1 MSEKMPQDLM
11 RYDLMAQKALRGVV
25 RLALER
31 VAQSGLPGDHH
42 FYISFDTQA
51 PGVKM
56 SDRLREE
63 YTEEMT
69 IVLQHQYW
77 GLEIGDDQ
85 FQIELSFND
94 RPEKIVIPYICIK
107 GFFDPSV
114 QFGLQFQN
122 DIDQEPEVQPS
133 ETTAG
138 SDGKTIANN
147 DETEAEAMPVAAAA
161 GGGADVVVL
170 DAFRKK

>member
-1 MSEKMPQDLM
+1 MTEKMPQDLM

-31 VAQSGLPGDHH
+31 VAEAGLPGDHH

-56 SDRLREE
+56 SERLRQE

-77 GLEIGDDQ
+77 GLEINDDA

-94 RPEKIVIPYICIK
+94 LPEKILIPYAAIK

-114 QFGLQFQN
+114 QFGLQFNN
-122 DIDQEPEVQPS
+122 DAEAREHELAV
-133 ETTAG
+133 ETTGDPDA
-138 SDGKTIANN
+138 STIANN
-147 DETEAEAMPVAAAA
+147 DEAEAENISAAAS
-161 GGGADVVVL
+161 GGADVVVL

>member
-1 MSEKMPQDLM
+1 MTEKMPQDLM

-31 VAQSGLPGDHH
+31 IAQSGFPGDHH

-51 PGVKM
+51 PGVRM
-56 SDRLREE
+56 SERLRQE

-77 GLEIGDDQ
+77 GLEINDDT
-85 FQIELSFND
+85 FQVELSFND
-94 RPEKIVIPYICIK
+94 RPEKIVIPYVCIK

-122 DIDQEPEVQPS
+122 DADDELHEIPVDTVA
-133 ETTAG
+133 TTENSAV
-138 SDGKTIANN
+138 ANN
-147 DETEAEAMPVAAAA
+147 DEADAENVAVAAVS
-161 GGGADVVVL
+161 GGADVVVL

>member
-11 RYDLMAQKALRGVV
+11 RYDLMAQRALRGVV

-31 VAQSGLPGDHH
+31 IAQSGLPGDHH

-56 SDRLREE
+56 SDRLRQE

-77 GLEIGDDQ
+77 GLEIGDDV
-85 FQIELSFND
+85 FQVELSFND
-94 RPEKIVIPYICIK
+94 RPEKITIPYVCIK

-114 QFGLQFQN
+114 QFGLQFET
-122 DIDQEPEVQPS
+122 DIDDGHNARPAKPASKPE
-133 ETTAG
+133 G
-138 SDGKTIANN
+138 STIANN
-147 DETEAEAMPVAAAA
+147 DETEEETMPVAAAA

>member
-1 MSEKMPQDLM
+1 MAEKMSQDLM

-31 VAQSGLPGDHH
+31 IAESGLPGDHH
-42 FYISFDTQA
+42 FYISFDTTA

-56 SDRLREE
+56 SDRLRQD
-63 YTEEMT
+63 YAEEMT

-77 GLEIGDDQ
+77 GLEIGEEQ
-85 FQIELSFND
+85 FQVELSFND
-94 RPEKIVIPYICIK
+94 HPEKIVIPYVCIK

-114 QFGLQFQN
+114 QFGLQFETEIDRDQN
-122 DIDQEPEVQPS
+122 DNILEEAM
-133 ETTAG
+133 ETT
-138 SDGKTIANN
+138 IAPAANH
-147 DETEAEAMPVAAAA
+147 DETETTPPAAATIA
-161 GGGADVVVL
+161 ATASKVVEL

>member
-1 MSEKMPQDLM
+1 MTEKMPRDLM

-25 RLALER
+25 RQALER
-31 VAQSGLPGDHH
+31 IAQAGLPGEHH
-42 FYISFDTQA
+42 FYISFDTKA

-56 SDRLREE
+56 SDRLRQE

-77 GLEIGDDQ
+77 GLEIGDDV
-85 FQIELSFND
+85 FQVELSFND
-94 RPEKIVIPYICIK
+94 RPEKIVIPYVCIK

-114 QFGLQFQN
+114 QFGLQFEN
-122 DIDQEPEVQPS
+122 DTSLEQDLIPAEAGTEPES
-133 ETTAG
+133 STA
-138 SDGKTIANN
+138 ANN
-147 DETEAEAMPVAAAA
+147 DETKTMPEAVAA
-161 GGGADVVVL
+161 GGADVVVL

>member
-31 VAQSGLPGDHH
+31 IAQSGLPGDHH

-56 SDRLREE
+56 SDRLRQE

-77 GLEIGDDQ
+77 GLEIGDDI
-85 FQIELSFND
+85 FQVELSFND
-94 RPEKIVIPYICIK
+94 RPEKIVIPYVSIK

-122 DIDQEPEVQPS
+122 DIDPEPQVQPA
-133 ETTAG
+133 EAAAG

-147 DETEAEAMPVAAAA
+147 DESEAEAMPVAAA

>member
-31 VAQSGLPGDHH
+31 ISQSGLPGDHH

-56 SDRLREE
+56 SERLRQE

-77 GLEIGDDQ
+77 GLEIGDDV
-85 FQIELSFND
+85 FEVELSFND
-94 RPEKIVIPYICIK
+94 RPEKIVIPYVCIK

-114 QFGLQFQN
+114 QFGLQFEN
-122 DIDQEPEVQPS
+122 DSDIEQAEVPVEPESSTV
-133 ETTAG
+133 
-138 SDGKTIANN
+138 ANN
-147 DETEAEAMPVAAAA
+147 DETESMPVAAVAS
-161 GGGADVVVL
+161 GGGSADVVVL

>member
-1 MSEKMPQDLM
+1 MTDKQPQDLM

-25 RLALER
+25 RQALER
-31 VAQSGLPGDHH
+31 IAKSGLPGDHH
-42 FYISFDTQA
+42 FYISFDTNA
-51 PGVKM
+51 SGVKM
-56 SDRLREE
+56 SDRLRQE

-94 RPEKIVIPYICIK
+94 RPEKIVIPYLSIK

-114 QFGLQFQN
+114 QFGLQFQM
-122 DIDQEPEVQPS
+122 DDEEEEAIEEIIEKAAEPHGGKV
-133 ETTAG
+133 AN
-138 SDGKTIANN
+138 SDKTNVKH
-147 DETEAEAMPVAAAA
+147 PPAAATN
-161 GGGADVVVL
+161 GSADVVVL

>member
-1 MSEKMPQDLM
+1 MTEKMPQDLM

-31 VAQSGLPGDHH
+31 IARSGLPGDHH

-56 SDRLREE
+56 SDRLRQE

-77 GLEIGDDQ
+77 GLEIRDDD
-85 FQIELSFND
+85 FQVELSFND
-94 RPEKIVIPYICIK
+94 RPEKIVIPYVSIK

-122 DIDQEPEVQPS
+122 DADEEQSPKPAK
-133 ETTAG
+133 TAAEAEG
-138 SDGKTIANN
+138 STIASN
-147 DETEAEAMPVAAAA
+147 DEAEAMPVAAAS
-161 GGGADVVVL
+161 GGADVVVL

>member
-31 VAQSGLPGDHH
+31 IAQSGLPGEHH

-56 SDRLREE
+56 SDRLRQE

-69 IVLQHQYW
+69 IVLKQ
-77 GLEIGDDQ
+77 
-85 FQIELSFND
+85 
-94 RPEKIVIPYICIK
+94 K
-107 GFFDPSV
+107 
-114 QFGLQFQN
+114 
-122 DIDQEPEVQPS
+122 
-133 ETTAG
+133 
-138 SDGKTIANN
+138 
-147 DETEAEAMPVAAAA
+147 
-161 GGGADVVVL
+161 
-170 DAFRKK
+170 

>member
-31 VAQSGLPGDHH
+31 IAQSGLPGEHH

-51 PGVKM
+51 PGVRM
-56 SDRLREE
+56 SDRLRQE

-77 GLEIGDDQ
+77 GLEIRDED
-85 FQIELSFND
+85 FQVELSFND
-94 RPEKIVIPYICIK
+94 RPEKIVIPYVSIK

-122 DIDQEPEVQPS
+122 DIDSEPEAQPVD
-133 ETTAG
+133 TTES
-138 SDGKTIANN
+138 SDGKTVANN
-147 DETEAEAMPVAAAA
+147 DETEEEAMPVAAAA

>member
-1 MSEKMPQDLM
+1 MTEKMPRDLM

-31 VAQSGLPGDHH
+31 IAQSGLPGEHH
-42 FYISFDTQA
+42 FYISFDTRA

-56 SDRLREE
+56 SDRLRQE

-77 GLEIGDDQ
+77 GLEIGDDV
-85 FQIELSFND
+85 FQVELSFND

-114 QFGLQFQN
+114 QFGLQFEN
-122 DIDQEPEVQPS
+122 DSNLEQDLIPVQAAAEPES
-133 ETTAG
+133 STA
-138 SDGKTIANN
+138 ANN
-147 DETEAEAMPVAAAA
+147 DESKTMPVAATA
-161 GGGADVVVL
+161 GGADVVVL

>member
-1 MSEKMPQDLM
+1 MTERMPQDFM

-31 VAQSGLPGDHH
+31 IAETGLPGDHH

-56 SDRLREE
+56 SDRLRRE

-77 GLEIGDDQ
+77 GLEIHDDF

-94 RPEKIVIPYICIK
+94 LPEKIVIPYLSIK

-114 QFGLQFQN
+114 QFGLQFNN
-122 DIDQEPEVQPS
+122 DADDAENELTIEA
-133 ETTAG
+133 AG
-138 SDGKTIANN
+138 DPDSSTIANN
-147 DETEAEAMPVAAAA
+147 DEAGAGKIAVASGSGSAE
-161 GGGADVVVL
+161 VVVL

>member
-1 MSEKMPQDLM
+1 MTEKMPQDFM

-31 VAQSGLPGDHH
+31 VAETGLPGDHH

-56 SDRLREE
+56 SDRLRRE

-77 GLEIGDDQ
+77 GLEIHDDF
-85 FQIELSFND
+85 FQLELSFND
-94 RPEKIVIPYICIK
+94 LPEKIVIPYVCIK

-122 DIDQEPEVQPS
+122 DADDEEYEITTETANNPES
-133 ETTAG
+133 N
-138 SDGKTIANN
+138 TIANN
-147 DETEAEAMPVAAAA
+147 DEAEVMPVAAAS
-161 GGGADVVVL
+161 GGADVVVL

>member
-31 VAQSGLPGDHH
+31 INQSGLPGDHH

-56 SDRLREE
+56 SERLRQE

-77 GLEIGDDQ
+77 GLDIGDDV
-85 FQIELSFND
+85 FEVELSFND
-94 RPEKIVIPYICIK
+94 RPEKIVIPYVCIK

-114 QFGLQFQN
+114 QFGLQFEN
-122 DIDQEPEVQPS
+122 DTDIEQAEKPAKTSVEPES
-133 ETTAG
+133 G
-138 SDGKTIANN
+138 TIANN
-147 DETEAEAMPVAAAA
+147 DESESIPVAAAA
-161 GGGADVVVL
+161 SGGGGADVVVL

>member
-31 VAQSGLPGDHH
+31 ISQSGLPGDHH

-56 SDRLREE
+56 SERLRQE

-69 IVLQHQYW
+69 IVLQHQYC
-77 GLEIGDDQ
+77 GLEIGDDV
-85 FQIELSFND
+85 FEVELSFND
-94 RPEKIVIPYICIK
+94 RPEKIVIPYVCIK

-114 QFGLQFQN
+114 QFGLQFEN
-122 DIDQEPEVQPS
+122 DSDSDIEQAEVPVEPESSTV
-133 ETTAG
+133 
-138 SDGKTIANN
+138 ANN
-147 DETEAEAMPVAAAA
+147 DETESMPVAAVAS
-161 GGGADVVVL
+161 GGGSADVVVL